1 MWNVFPV
8 LNGDHMWLMGGLMH
22 KHDVRPFYLDLLTMI
37 SGLPIKR

>member
-1 MWNVFPV
+1 
-8 LNGDHMWLMGGLMH
+8 MWLQGGLMH